1 MTSLKKLNGWKHYEV
16 INIDK
21 QNNKIELFA
30 VCQKEKRVIV
40 KKEELKNKKILVKRM
55 DSKVGIGNKLS
66 LIDQL
71 VEGTLSRKQ
80 ASREVRQ
87 IARRKTENRMLD
99 RINENQE
106 MIIVKKNIIS
116 CIEFNMTLQINGSSF
131 VNLVL
136 KS

>member
-1 MTSLKKLNGWKHYEV
+1 MISNYDKKYNRVSKLYKSKWTSLKKLNGWKHYEV

-40 KKEELKNKKILVKRM
+40 KKEELKNKNLWLRGW
-55 DSKVGIGNKLS
+55 DSKVGIDNKLS

-99 RINENQE
+99 RTNENQE
-106 MIIVKKNIIS
+106 M
-116 CIEFNMTLQINGSSF
+116 
-131 VNLVL
+131 
-136 KS
+136 

>member
-1 MTSLKKLNGWKHYEV
+1 MISNYDKKYNRVSKLYKSKWTSLKKLNGWKHYEV

-40 KKEELKNKKILVKRM
+40 KKEELKNKNLWLRGW
-55 DSKVGIGNKLS
+55 DSKVGIGNELS

-71 VEGTLSRKQ
+71 VEGTLSMKQ
-80 ASREVRQ
+80 ATREVRQ

-99 RINENQE
+99 RTNENQE
-106 MIIVKKNIIS
+106 M
-116 CIEFNMTLQINGSSF
+116 
-131 VNLVL
+131 
-136 KS
+136 

>member
-1 MTSLKKLNGWKHYEV
+1 MISNYDKKYNRVSKLYKSKWTSLKKLNGWKHYEV

-30 VCQKEKRVIV
+30 VCQKEKRVVV
-40 KKEELKNKKILVKRM
+40 KKEELKNKNLWLRGW

-99 RINENQE
+99 RTNENQE
-106 MIIVKKNIIS
+106 M
-116 CIEFNMTLQINGSSF
+116 
-131 VNLVL
+131 
-136 KS
+136 

>member
-1 MTSLKKLNGWKHYEV
+1 MISDYDKKYNRVSKLYKSKWTSLKKLNGWKHYEV

-40 KKEELKNKKILVKRM
+40 KKEELKNKNLWLRGW

-99 RINENQE
+99 RTNENQE
-106 MIIVKKNIIS
+106 M
-116 CIEFNMTLQINGSSF
+116 
-131 VNLVL
+131 
-136 KS
+136 

>member
-1 MTSLKKLNGWKHYEV
+1 MISNYDKKYNRVSKLYKSKWTSLKKLNGWKHYEV

-40 KKEELKNKKILVKRM
+40 KKEELKNKNLWLRGW
-55 DSKVGIGNKLS
+55 DSKVGIGNELS

-71 VEGTLSRKQ
+71 VEGTLLTKQ

-99 RINENQE
+99 RTNENQE
-106 MIIVKKNIIS
+106 M
-116 CIEFNMTLQINGSSF
+116 
-131 VNLVL
+131 
-136 KS
+136 

>member
-1 MTSLKKLNGWKHYEV
+1 MISNYDKKYNRVSKLYKSKWTSLKKLNGWKHYEV

-40 KKEELKNKKILVKRM
+40 KKEELKNKNLWLRGW

-99 RINENQE
+99 RNNENQE
-106 MIIVKKNIIS
+106 M
-116 CIEFNMTLQINGSSF
+116 
-131 VNLVL
+131 
-136 KS
+136 

>member
-1 MTSLKKLNGWKHYEV
+1 MINNYDKKYNRVSKLYKSKWTSLKKLNGWKHYEV

-40 KKEELKNKKILVKRM
+40 KKEELKNKNLWLRGW

-99 RINENQE
+99 RTNENQE
-106 MIIVKKNIIS
+106 M
-116 CIEFNMTLQINGSSF
+116 
-131 VNLVL
+131 
-136 KS
+136 

>member
-1 MTSLKKLNGWKHYEV
+1 MISNYDKKYNRVSKLYKSKWTSLKKLNGWKHYEV

-30 VCQKEKRVIV
+30 VCQKEKRVLV
-40 KKEELKNKKILVKRM
+40 KKEELKNKNLWLRGW
-55 DSKVGIGNKLS
+55 DSKVGIGNELS

-99 RINENQE
+99 RNNENQE
-106 MIIVKKNIIS
+106 M
-116 CIEFNMTLQINGSSF
+116 
-131 VNLVL
+131 
-136 KS
+136 

>member
-1 MTSLKKLNGWKHYEV
+1 MISNYDKKYNRVSKLYKSKWTSLKKLNGWKHYEV

-40 KKEELKNKKILVKRM
+40 KKEELKNKNLWLRGW

-71 VEGTLSRKQ
+71 VEGTISMKQ
-80 ASREVRQ
+80 ATKEVRQ

-99 RINENQE
+99 KANENQE
-106 MIIVKKNIIS
+106 M
-116 CIEFNMTLQINGSSF
+116 
-131 VNLVL
+131 
-136 KS
+136 

>member
-1 MTSLKKLNGWKHYEV
+1 MISNYDKKYNRVSKLYKSKWTSLKKLNGWKHYEV

-30 VCQKEKRVIV
+30 VCQKEKRVLV
-40 KKEELKNKKILVKRM
+40 KKEELKNKNLWLRGW

-99 RINENQE
+99 RTNENQE
-106 MIIVKKNIIS
+106 M
-116 CIEFNMTLQINGSSF
+116 
-131 VNLVL
+131 
-136 KS
+136 

>member
-1 MTSLKKLNGWKHYEV
+1 MISNYDKKYNRVSKLYKSKWTSLKKLNGWKHYEV

-40 KKEELKNKKILVKRM
+40 KKEELKNKNLWLRGW

-99 RINENQE
+99 KANENQE
-106 MIIVKKNIIS
+106 M
-116 CIEFNMTLQINGSSF
+116 
-131 VNLVL
+131 
-136 KS
+136 